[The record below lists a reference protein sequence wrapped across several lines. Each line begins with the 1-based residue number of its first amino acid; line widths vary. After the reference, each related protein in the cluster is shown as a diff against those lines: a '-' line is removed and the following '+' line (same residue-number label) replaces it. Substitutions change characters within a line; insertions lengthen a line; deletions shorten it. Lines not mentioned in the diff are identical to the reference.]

1 MSVEETPEA
10 NHVLKIDAGMPELSM
25 TGTTGQASLRALMPM
40 TLNINWAM
48 KCIFAL
54 VTVFAIIASWLSGQ
68 RSGFELHAMNFTN
81 GPAVTVKNDGRSDQ
95 VLKLCVD
102 SGDEIRGKF
111 LDNRAWDVV
120 PRPKEWKVVKSKW
133 VLRFYQNQDGSIE
146 QVKARLVACGY
157 SQVAGQDCTKVFAVT
172 LSASN
177 FRLFCF

>member
-1 MSVEETPEA
+1 MPISLADYFEDEAYAHCVSVEETPGV
-10 NHVLKIDAGMPELSM
+10 NHALKIDAGVPELSM
-25 TGTTGQASLRALMPM
+25 TGAMGRASLRALMPM

-48 KCIFAL
+48 KCIFSF
-54 VTVFAIIASWLSGQ
+54 VTVFDIIASWLIGQ

-120 PRPKEWKVVKSKW
+120 PRPKEKKS
-133 VLRFYQNQDGSIE
+133 
-146 QVKARLVACGY
+146 
-157 SQVAGQDCTKVFAVT
+157 
-172 LSASN
+172 
-177 FRLFCF
+177 